1 MRSFW
6 SDPYLWLHL
15 AGLAA
20 LPIFLELCLVGFAIG
35 DPILP
40 SWLELLLVG
49 IVGIAP
55 ILWMQWQRP
64 FYIFSLIA
72 LALKPEQLTE
82 DQRRLLTLFKS
93 PRNRILAAIVPILL
107 LIVLR
112 QAYYSAAIAAEV
124 LPFSTGWHGSGLLLA
139 AVAFLGSNLFLQ
151 VPVAVASVMAT
162 SESEF
167 AATTPYPTEQVRQSF
182 TLLGL
187 PINRILPAVQTEPG
201 AALAISDTHLTPP
214 AASNS
219 VDEAEVTAVDFN
231 PEIPPSVPPATNP
244 ELPEP
249 ETPVEPE
256 PTAPPPEATT
266 QEP

>member
-20 LPIFLELCLVGFAIG
+20 APIFLELCLVGFAIG

-107 LIVLR
+107 LVVLR
-112 QAYYSAAIAAEV
+112 QAYYAAAIAAEV
-124 LPFSTGWHGSGLLLA
+124 LPFSTGWHGTGLLLA

-167 AATTPYPTEQVRQSF
+167 TATTPYPTDQVRPNF

-187 PINRILPAVQTEPG
+187 PINRILPAVQSEPRP
-201 AALAISDTHLTPP
+201 ALASLDTPISSSE
-214 AASNS
+214 AATIT
-219 VDEAEVTAVDFN
+219 VEPEVAEAAVN
-231 PEIPPSVPPATNP
+231 PESIPSEPSAATS
-244 ELPEP
+244 ER
-249 ETPVEPE
+249 TEPE
-256 PTAPPPEATT
+256 PTIEPEAPSPDAPP
-266 QEP
+266 QES